1 MKSRIRYAVYS
12 LFAISIVLTV
22 LLAYPEVNRPRAKA
36 HAGAPIASM
45 VPGIAGM
52 ADEASVTLKPAEIQT
67 FNLFNYAFPS
77 NTTYWPCFG
86 KLEGLHASRGAPVR
100 GENEVVAG
108 YLHDFEEGTK
118 PFPCQKRA
126 NDFWRA
132 GVWFDL
138 SEIRSKLPGVFV
150 TNALLHFRPVESF
163 VRDSDGNPIV
173 GTKFCA
179 NELLVASVDW
189 KKGYIGLPPGGPFT
203 SLSLGS
209 GSTVICGLG
218 GCSVEVGPVINNWVT
233 GKEDDFGF
241 LIKGEDEAPTTEDN
255 AACWTRYDNFEL
267 TVNYKYN
274 RTPPIIPP
282 GGKLDIPFPPGGK
295 LNIPLPGGRTNYA
308 LASNG
313 AKASASSIYTD
324 AYSPDKAID
333 GDHRGLNWAKG
344 GGWNG
349 AGPTNSDWLRIDFDG
364 IKTIDEIDVFMLQ
377 DNYASPIEPDL
388 STTFSKFGL
397 RGFEVQYIN
406 AFGFWTDVPDGEVSV
421 NDKVWRQFKFPAL
434 KTKTIRVLVNNTPDG
449 YSRIVEVEAWGH

>member
-1 MKSRIRYAVYS
+1 MNTQIRYAAYS
-12 LFAISIVLTV
+12 LVGILIAITL
-22 LLAYPEVNRPRAKA
+22 LLAYPDVNRSRAEA
-36 HAGAPIASM
+36 HGSAPNAGRA
-45 VPGIAGM
+45 PGITE
-52 ADEASVTLKPAEIQT
+52 EATVTLKSANIQT

-77 NTTYWPCFG
+77 NTVHWPCVGSF
-86 KLEGLHASRGAPVR
+86 EGLHGPGTAIAH
-100 GENEVVAG
+100 ENEVVAG
-108 YLHDFEEGTK
+108 YYHYFEGGTP

-126 NDFWRA
+126 NDVWRG
-132 GVWFDL
+132 GVSFDL
-138 SEIRSKLPGVFV
+138 SELRSKLPGVFV

-179 NELLVASVDW
+179 NELLVSSVDW
-189 KKGYIGLPPGGPFT
+189 KKGYKGLPPGGSFT

-218 GCSVEVGPVINNWVT
+218 GCSVEVGRVINNWVT

-241 LIKGEDEAPTTEDN
+241 LIKGEDETPTTEDN

-267 TVNYKYN
+267 TVNYKYDKAPK
-274 RTPPIIPP
+274 RETPVGKTPPGS
-282 GGKLDIPFPPGGK
+282 GGSLDIRK
-295 LNIPLPGGRTNYA
+295 NVA

-313 AKASASSIYTD
+313 AKASASSIYKVRTF
-324 AYSPDKAID
+324 SPDKAID
-333 GDHRGLNWAKG
+333 GDHKGLNWEKG

-349 AGPTNSDWLRIDFDG
+349 AGPTNSDWLQIDFDG
-364 IKTIDEIDVFMLQ
+364 VKTIDEIDVFMLQ

-388 STTFSKFGL
+388 STTFTNFGL

-406 AFGFWTDVPDGEVSV
+406 AFGFWTDVPDGDVSG
-421 NDKVWRQFKFPAL
+421 NDKVWRQFKFTAL

-449 YSRIVEVEAWGH
+449 YSRITKVEAWGK

>member
-126 NDFWRA
+126 NDFWRG

-150 TNALLHFRPVESF
+150 TNALLHFRLVESF
-163 VRDSDGNPIV
+163 VRDSDGNPFV
-173 GTKFCA
+173 GTKGCA

-189 KKGYIGLPPGGPFT
+189 KKGYTGLPPGGPFT
-203 SLSLGS
+203 SLSPGS

-241 LIKGEDEAPTTEDN
+241 LIKGEDETPTTEDN

-267 TVNYKYN
+267 TVNYKFDKPVILAVPPDTPVSK
-274 RTPPIIPP
+274 TPPGP
-282 GGKLDIPFPPGGK
+282 GGSLDIIRK
-295 LNIPLPGGRTNYA
+295 NVA
-308 LASNG
+308 LASNH

-324 AYSPDKAID
+324 ESYSPDKAID

-349 AGPTNSDWLRIDFDG
+349 AGPTNNDWLRIDFDG
-364 IKTIDEIDVFMLQ
+364 SKTIDEIDVFMLQ

-406 AFGFWTDVPDGEVSV
+406 AFGFWTDVPDGEVSL

-449 YSRIVEVEAWGH
+449 YSRIVEVEAWGY